1 MWYVSC
7 CIFVFFHGAK
17 KRSGD
22 ETDALFV
29 FDRASAGDKQSLR
42 WEDSEALFGNEKN
55 GHFAER
61 FVERFFF
68 SVNSCLNDCY
78 LLFRKMW

>member
-1 MWYVSC
+1 MDEEEWLWYVSC

-29 FDRASAGDKQSLR
+29 FDRTSAGDKQSLR
-42 WEDSEALFGNEKN
+42 WEDSEALFGMKKTVILPNALWN
-55 GHFAER
+55 A
-61 FVERFFF
+61 FFF
-68 SVNSCLNDCY
+68 L
-78 LLFRKMW
+78 